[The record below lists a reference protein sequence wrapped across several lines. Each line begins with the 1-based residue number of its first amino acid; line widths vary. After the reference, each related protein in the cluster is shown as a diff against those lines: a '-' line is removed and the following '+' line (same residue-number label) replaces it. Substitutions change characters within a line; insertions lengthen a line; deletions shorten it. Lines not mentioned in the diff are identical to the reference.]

1 MHAWKTLIKL
11 NIVMMKLFTF
21 FNDFAIALTL
31 EQIGASIRKREVPLT
46 RHLWNRF
53 QVLTFF
59 QCSRK

>member
-31 EQIGASIRKREVPLT
+31 EQI
-46 RHLWNRF
+46 
-53 QVLTFF
+53 
-59 QCSRK
+59 